1 MGRPL
6 TEIRNG
12 PDVERYQA
20 IGHLLMLLSLKTRSD
35 FSNRY
40 HMEEKALKATVEEK
54 EKLTMLQ
61 SRIDGLDLS
70 IQELEGL
77 VFRND
82 CFFVGFLIVFFG
94 IVVPRF
100 WGECTGS

>member
-1 MGRPL
+1 
-6 TEIRNG
+6 
-12 PDVERYQA
+12 
-20 IGHLLMLLSLKTRSD
+20 MLLSLKTRFD

-40 HMEEKALKATVEEK
+40 HLEEKALKAAVEEK

-61 SRIDGLDLS
+61 RRIDGLDLS

-82 CFFVGFLIVFFG
+82 CFFVAFLIVFFG
-94 IVVPRF
+94 IVVSRF
-100 WGECTGS
+100 WRECTGS